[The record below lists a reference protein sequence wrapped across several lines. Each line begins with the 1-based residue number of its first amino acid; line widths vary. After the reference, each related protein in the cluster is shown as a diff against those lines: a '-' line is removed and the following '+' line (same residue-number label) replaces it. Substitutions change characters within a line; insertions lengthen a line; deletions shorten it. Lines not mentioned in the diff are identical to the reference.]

1 LQDINNAYY
10 NQNAQAFSYS
20 TFSVD
25 MLPLYSEFLPYIS
38 AGGHI
43 LDGGCGSARDAKAFK
58 DSGFKVTAIDASEE
72 LVKIASQY
80 LEQKV
85 EHKTFQQIIETNTY
99 DGIWC
104 CASLLHVPHNELSQ
118 VFGKLSNALKQNGA
132 LYVSFKYCRD
142 EHETNP
148 EETTNPA
155 IKSPEIKNPET
166 TNLKI
171 TNLKINSQREHNGRF
186 FTDLN
191 EQNLNDLLAD
201 QKDLQLK
208 KTWITGDKRAGREGE
223 QWLNAIIIKKPKK
236 TNDVD
241 GASAANF
248 QNQEQLSDDK
258 RQKPVGEDF
267 AYMDVGTRATQEQ
280 LPAALQNSDIDP
292 VDGASAAF
300 VLNQKQLPVAL
311 KNQNKAK
318 Q

>member
-1 LQDINNAYY
+1 LQDINSAYY
-10 NQNAQAFSYS
+10 NQNAQAFSDS

-25 MLPLYSEFLPYIS
+25 MQPLYNEFLPLVI

-58 DSGFKVTAIDASEE
+58 DQGFKVTAIDASEE

-80 LEQKV
+80 LGQPV
-85 EHKTFQQIIETNTY
+85 GLKTFQQINDINIF

-104 CASLLHVPHNELSQ
+104 CASLLHVPFDELIQ

-142 EHETNP
+142 EVETNP
-148 EETTNPA
+148 EETA
-155 IKSPEIKNPET
+155 SPEINNPE
-166 TNLKI
+166 I
-171 TNLKINSQREHNGRF
+171 TNLKINSQREHNGRL

-191 EQNLNDLLAD
+191 EQNLNDLLVD
-201 QKDLQLK
+201 QKDLQLN
-208 KTWITGDKRAGREGE
+208 KTWITGDRRAGREGE

-236 TNDVD
+236 TNDVG

-280 LPAALQNSDIDP
+280 LP
-292 VDGASAAF
+292 
-300 VLNQKQLPVAL
+300 VAL
-311 KNQNKAK
+311 KTPNKANH
-318 Q
+318 

>member
-10 NQNAQAFSYS
+10 NQNAQAFSDS

-25 MLPLYSEFLPYIS
+25 MQPLYNEFLPLVT
-38 AGGHI
+38 AGSHI

-80 LEQKV
+80 LGQPV
-85 EHKTFQQIIETNTY
+85 GLKTFQQINDINIF

-104 CASLLHVPHNELSQ
+104 CASLLHVPFDELIQ

-142 EHETNP
+142 EVETNP
-148 EETTNPA
+148 EETA
-155 IKSPEIKNPET
+155 SPEINNPE
-166 TNLKI
+166 I
-171 TNLKINSQREHNGRF
+171 TNLKINSQREHNGRL

-201 QKDLQLK
+201 QKDLQLN

-223 QWLNAIIIKKPKK
+223 QWLNAIIIKKTKQTK
-236 TNDVD
+236 N
-241 GASAANF
+241 
-248 QNQEQLSDDK
+248 
-258 RQKPVGEDF
+258 
-267 AYMDVGTRATQEQ
+267 
-280 LPAALQNSDIDP
+280 

-311 KNQNKAK
+311 KNQNKAN